1 MPPIDWND
9 AIRCAKL
16 LLIAESIPPAG
27 DGDQLKCA
35 LKKAGYTYLD
45 TLYGNKLSPDID
57 PPAGEIVSFG
67 FLALSPSQELV
78 ASLRG
83 TPTVLE
89 WVDDAAFRLAPS
101 SIPGVTGSTEAGF
114 TAIYNSLRTGRE
126 VGSKVAVT
134 AIKSHLAGGAA
145 RTVTVCGHGLGGALA
160 TLLVVDVALNTPC
173 KNPAGYT
180 YGSPRAGDFPFARTY
195 NASVPASYRIVNR
208 QDSVPQLPLYPPLPY
223 EHVNTEYELTPPF
236 GRVKQTLA
244 CMHHLTPYI
253 WLMRLLGTPFKVN
266 DCRLASA
273 T

>member
-1 MPPIDWND
+1 VPPIDWND

-16 LLIAESIPPAG
+16 ALIAESIPPAG
-27 DGDQLKCA
+27 DADQLKGA

-57 PPAGEIVSFG
+57 PPSGEIMSLG
-67 FLALSPSQELV
+67 FLALSSSHELV
-78 ASLRG
+78 ASIRG

-89 WVDDAAFRLAPS
+89 WVDDAAFRLVPS

-114 TAIYNSLRTGRE
+114 TAIYNSLRTGTE
-126 VGSKVAVT
+126 VGSNAVVA
-134 AIKSHLAGGAA
+134 AIKSHLTRGAA

-160 TLLVVDVALNTPC
+160 TLLAVDLAVNTPC
-173 KNPAGYT
+173 KNPAAYT
-180 YGSPRAGDFPFARTY
+180 FGSPRTGDFPFAQAY
-195 NASVPASYRIVNR
+195 NSSVPASYRIVNR

-244 CMHHLTPYI
+244 CMHHLTTYI
-253 WLMRLLGTPFKVN
+253 WLMRLLGNPLNVN
-266 DCRLASA
+266 HSLLASA